1 MAKSGVRVVHRAPRP
16 VNNKAI
22 LIVML
27 MIIPILAPIQ
37 GAEAEARIESQDFE
51 VLDRLS
57 DVLDQRE
64 QVLESNSVGQI
75 AGPSIQGV
83 RDGISQS
90 GQSQPL
96 SSIGDSLEG
105 ASFVETSPDEPT
117 HPLPYRL
124 ILGIEDDAVSVDN
137 VWQTLVNI
145 TDYVILTEYTD
156 LDGNVVRGTEV
167 VTFTTNFLSLLNPVT
182 DPLSHA
188 VDIDNDGD
196 DDIQVGLS
204 VSFGNIGLGNIDID
218 TGTLWIQPSVSYSVD
233 VLDTSQTDSVWDN
246 MDSLQVS
253 LIKSFAY
260 SSPDSVLA
268 LGDGES
274 YIWVVDSRFST
285 MPQDFSLDVGIERVF
300 FNASAVLQD
309 LLQSIV
315 NIFSSDFDGSGLTL
329 IGISAPYSIS
339 IDSSEMD
346 SCPDRYSPEQ
356 LLFLPPEEIDCGVSV
371 GLGYARFSPPSNEG
385 DRELWELAY
394 INLDVKPNGAS
405 SMIPGDVELVIRT
418 DSTIPAAG
426 GIEGDRSLTTV
437 EYFAD
442 RRSDIHIHFHED
454 RSGVSQEDNGGS
466 FGNSTDSLGWLRG
479 MPEGSMSQ
487 GEITRIFRMLGSS
500 DEPELPGG
508 KPSRLGLIIGIKNFS
523 RDTSPNVDDPTLPV
537 NPAYPPISMILLRS
551 AQPLDSLDYS
561 SWYERGGENSD
572 HRRVDISIQSIPTA
586 LVLFGSF
593 DVSGSEDE
601 ERNLDDSDNLDF
613 VSRIL
618 DTLILDL
625 VDLYLDVGGILN
637 NIPTTVVEAI
647 TGSVGPGGDLQGR
660 EFNLIMHDDWGALRN
675 EMSIGRIGLQ
685 IGSSPHPIIQGDHLV
700 LSKDRSL
707 GQVVSRDGT
716 LVDPLVSVAA
726 SIGFSGLSAFSIDD
740 DDILEELTASVNTSS
755 SEEFNFVYID
765 HEPGTVTNSSFQSLY
780 ISDIP
785 DDISISTN
793 AETAVYTASEEIS
806 NMIYTGKDMEQRQAV
821 EITDFPNEFSAI
833 FGEFSSWSTTSSIG
847 SIEAQIT
854 DSPSPET
861 MTGDH
866 FMFHHDPNDGTSTI
880 SSRISGISEVS
891 WIPPISEGSLGPD
904 GRGKASISASGDRSM
919 SFSVDHAPTL
929 DEEQLT
935 AVAIIDPLPSS
946 VSIEIPTSSDSGPAL
961 DIPELNTSQGLSG
974 LAFFLGGF
982 ADLGRSVNSVLSGI
996 TTDISTGANSGESN
1010 EDFSFG
1016 MQLEANAPFDLVVE
1030 SSHGDGSLEAPPWVH
1045 GVSFSAAPSG
1055 ISDGFHLRT
1064 WIPDLPPVVDMAV
1077 TRSVEGESQ
1086 DWEVMLALDG
1096 WIPAHSE
1103 MMIQARGINGQ
1114 DLLMTLNGLEV
1125 GKPTGMLVDATFE
1138 FETVAGITEV
1148 STSAHYSMTE
1158 RLDWAHVLLINRDA
1172 GSRTEIMIDEIPE
1185 VVDITAS
1192 LGTAVSID
1200 MTVPDL
1206 YLRDDGVGINS
1217 IMMQQMQWL
1226 DSAWWPATIFLTDV
1240 PGSINL
1246 TTEPDTN
1253 FDITESL
1260 AFQGIPILD
1269 YRASGDGMSLY
1280 IEAFGRAINTKGDII
1295 LLAEGMTDSLQIK
1308 PVEGFGLNIRSGGEG
1323 VETIYIRSS
1332 NIPTTPPVT
1341 MEEMEALGEN
1351 LKSATIHI
1359 HEVGRISSTLPGYPV
1374 IELSEVQGGR
1384 IIISARAT
1392 AEIGGQEFD
1401 LRGVL
1406 LDAQTTA
1413 GIPTATTIG
1422 INGLASDLSI
1432 LNMIPGF
1439 EGETQHIMVVE
1450 PVSSGIMTL
1459 LATFLGGS

>member
-1 MAKSGVRVVHRAPRP
+1 MTKSGVRVIHRAPRP
-16 VNNKAI
+16 ENNTAL

-27 MIIPILAPIQ
+27 MIIPLFAPIQ

-64 QVLESNSVGQI
+64 QVLQSNSVGQL
-75 AGPSIQGV
+75 AGPAIQGV
-83 RDGISQS
+83 KDGISLS

-105 ASFVETSPDEPT
+105 ASFVETLPEEPN

-167 VTFTTNFLSLLNPVT
+167 VTFTANFLSLLNLQT

-196 DDIQVGLS
+196 NDIQVGLS
-204 VSFGNIGLGNIDID
+204 VSLGNIGLENIDIE
-218 TGTLWIQPSVSYSVD
+218 TGTLWIQPSVSYTVD
-233 VLDTSQTDSVWDN
+233 VLASSQTDSVWED

-274 YIWVVDSRFST
+274 YIWVIDSRFST
-285 MPQDFSLDVGIERVF
+285 MPQDFSLSVGIERVF

-309 LLQSIV
+309 LIQSIV

-329 IGISAPYSIS
+329 IGITAPYSIS

-356 LLFLPPEEIDCGVSV
+356 LLFLPPEEIDCGVTV
-371 GLGYARFSPPSNEG
+371 GLGYARFSPPSDG
-385 DRELWELAY
+385 DRQLWELAY
-394 INLDVKPNGAS
+394 INLDVKPNGVS

-418 DSTIPAAG
+418 DSSIPALG

-442 RRSDIHIHFHED
+442 RRSDLHIHFHED
-454 RSGVSQEDNGGS
+454 RSGVSQEENGGS
-466 FGNSTDSLGWLRG
+466 FGNTTESLGWLRG

-523 RDTSPNVDDPTLPV
+523 RDTSPNEDDPTLPV

-572 HRRVDISIQSIPTA
+572 HRRVDISIESIPTA
-586 LVLFGSF
+586 LVLYGSF
-593 DVSGSEDE
+593 DVSGSDDE
-601 ERNLDDSDNLDF
+601 ERDLDDSDNLDF
-613 VSRIL
+613 VSRIM
-618 DTLILDL
+618 DSLILDL

-660 EFNLIMHDDWGALRN
+660 EFNLIMHDDWGALRT

-685 IGSSPHPIIQGDHLV
+685 IGSSAHPTIQGDHLV

-707 GQVVSRDGT
+707 TQLVSRDGN
-716 LVDPLVSVAA
+716 LVDPLVPVAA
-726 SIGFSGLSAFSIDD
+726 SIGFSGLSAFSVDD
-740 DDILEELTASVNTSS
+740 DDILDELTASVNTSS
-755 SEEFNFVYID
+755 SEPFNFVYID
-765 HEPGTVTNSSFQSLY
+765 HEPGSVTNSSFQSLY

-785 DDISISTN
+785 NDIRISTD
-793 AETAVYTASEEIS
+793 AETAVYAASEEIGK
-806 NMIYTGKDMEQRQAV
+806 MIYTGKDMEQRQAV
-821 EITDFPNEFSAI
+821 EITDFPEDFSAI
-833 FGEFSSWSTTSSIG
+833 FGGFSSWSTTTSIG

-854 DSPSPET
+854 DSESPET

-891 WIPPISEGSLGPD
+891 WIPPVSEGSLGAD

-929 DEEQLT
+929 DEDQLT

-946 VSIEIPTSSDSGPAL
+946 VSIEIPTSSDSGSAL
-961 DIPELNTSQGLSG
+961 DIPELNTSQGLS
-974 LAFFLGGF
+974 
-982 ADLGRSVNSVLSGI
+982 
-996 TTDISTGANSGESN
+996 
-1010 EDFSFG
+1010 
-1016 MQLEANAPFDLVVE
+1016 
-1030 SSHGDGSLEAPPWVH
+1030 
-1045 GVSFSAAPSG
+1045 
-1055 ISDGFHLRT
+1055 
-1064 WIPDLPPVVDMAV
+1064 
-1077 TRSVEGESQ
+1077 
-1086 DWEVMLALDG
+1086 
-1096 WIPAHSE
+1096 
-1103 MMIQARGINGQ
+1103 
-1114 DLLMTLNGLEV
+1114 
-1125 GKPTGMLVDATFE
+1125 
-1138 FETVAGITEV
+1138 
-1148 STSAHYSMTE
+1148 
-1158 RLDWAHVLLINRDA
+1158 
-1172 GSRTEIMIDEIPE
+1172 
-1185 VVDITAS
+1185 
-1192 LGTAVSID
+1192 
-1200 MTVPDL
+1200 
-1206 YLRDDGVGINS
+1206 
-1217 IMMQQMQWL
+1217 
-1226 DSAWWPATIFLTDV
+1226 
-1240 PGSINL
+1240 
-1246 TTEPDTN
+1246 
-1253 FDITESL
+1253 
-1260 AFQGIPILD
+1260 
-1269 YRASGDGMSLY
+1269 
-1280 IEAFGRAINTKGDII
+1280 
-1295 LLAEGMTDSLQIK
+1295 
-1308 PVEGFGLNIRSGGEG
+1308 
-1323 VETIYIRSS
+1323 
-1332 NIPTTPPVT
+1332 
-1341 MEEMEALGEN
+1341 
-1351 LKSATIHI
+1351 
-1359 HEVGRISSTLPGYPV
+1359 V
-1374 IELSEVQGGR
+1374 IE
-1384 IIISARAT
+1384 
-1392 AEIGGQEFD
+1392 
-1401 LRGVL
+1401 
-1406 LDAQTTA
+1406 
-1413 GIPTATTIG
+1413 
-1422 INGLASDLSI
+1422 
-1432 LNMIPGF
+1432 
-1439 EGETQHIMVVE
+1439 
-1450 PVSSGIMTL
+1450 
-1459 LATFLGGS
+1459 